1 MPPVPLFAKGNNRF
15 TIAFLMLIWLP
26 GAGGLVA
33 QVPAVADTGSLG
45 CNCMA
50 WTGAGL
56 GASMAGSIVLLDQ
69 AWYSG
74 YDRAPLHSFNDGD
87 EWLQM
92 DKAGHFFSAYTLGA
106 WGHKLLDRCD
116 PGSRKALWWGTSS
129 GLAFLTAVELLD
141 GTSAA
146 WGFSWWDMVANVSGS
161 ALYLGQELGWGEQRI
176 RLKLSARHTSYAAM
190 RPELLGEGPVE
201 RILKDYNG
209 LTLWI
214 SANPASFARTEGP
227 FSWLNVAAG
236 YSAEGMITASKP
248 AGADA
253 FGGGL
258 LWQRRY
264 FLAPDID
271 LTRIKTRSKALRTV
285 FFVLN
290 SINIPTPALEL
301 NGSGQLKGH
310 WIYF

>member
-1 MPPVPLFAKGNNRF
+1 M
-15 TIAFLMLIWLP
+15 T
-26 GAGGLVA
+26 
-33 QVPAVADTGSLG
+33 
-45 CNCMA
+45 
-50 WTGAGL
+50 WTGAGI

-69 AWYSG
+69 AWYAG

-92 DKAGHFFSAYTLGA
+92 DKAGHLFSAYTLGA

-116 PGSRKALWWGTSS
+116 PESRKALWWGTGS

-146 WGFSWWDMVANVSGS
+146 WGFSWWDMAANVSGS

-190 RPELLGEGPVE
+190 RPELLGEGDVE

-209 LTLWI
+209 LSLWM
-214 SANPASFARTEGP
+214 SANLESFAGKEGLP
-227 FSWLNVAAG
+227 PWLNVAVG
-236 YSAEGMITASKP
+236 YSAEGMITASTP

-253 FGGGL
+253 FGGDL
-258 LWQRRY
+258 LRQRRY

-271 LTRIKTRSKALRTV
+271 LSRIKTRSKALRTV

-290 SINIPTPALEL
+290 SIKIPTPALEL